1 MKISRSLRPKG
12 RDDGSITILILG
24 CVLVVVVMI
33 MALTAAT
40 SAFLAQRTLQSD
52 CDGAAEW
59 AASAVDPHR
68 IFDGQAANSDRLPLQ
83 VDGAREAVDEYHR
96 RFYRKDP
103 TLTMAPTVASDTLS
117 VRCRRV
123 VKITFGTFFG
133 KGGGV
138 ERTAISS
145 INSPV
150 SESA

>member
-1 MKISRSLRPKG
+1 MEISRSLRPKG
-12 RDDGSITILILG
+12 RDDGSIAVLILG
-24 CVLVVVVMI
+24 CVLVVIVMI

-40 SAFLAQRTLQSD
+40 SAFLAQRALQSD

-68 IFDGQAANSDRLPLQ
+68 VFEGQATDSDRLPLQ
-83 VDGAREAVDEYHR
+83 IDAAREAVDEYHR
-96 RFYRKDP
+96 RFYRNDQ
-103 TLTMAPTVASDTLS
+103 TLTMVPAVASDTLS

-138 ERTAISS
+138 ERIAISS